1 MEYMTVQ
8 EAAEKW
14 GVSVRRVQFLCEKE
28 IIPGVVRF
36 GKVWA
41 IPHRAK
47 KPKDG
52 RYKAHKRVLVVMK

>member
-8 EAAEKW
+8 EVAEKW

-28 IIPGVVRF
+28 MIPGVARF

-41 IPHRAK
+41 IPCRVE

-52 RYKAHKRVLVVMK
+52 RYKAHKRVQVVRK